1 MENMI
6 SGKQMIFFVAVF
18 ALAFLAVANVSAFG
32 TITSVQV
39 HEVEALNGAEEVA
52 AFAGETLPVRIIFEA
67 TENATDVIVKALI
80 AGDREYS
87 VSSDRFD
94 VDDGK
99 TYSRLV
105 NVKIPFDLDPT
116 EDLRLQITV
125 ESKNDGEADSAFVS
139 LGAQRESYIVEVLDV
154 DMNSNVKAGETLAL
168 DVVLKNRGRQEAEDT
183 FVRASIPALGLSD
196 KGYFGD
202 LSAIDQNGEDL
213 PEKFDSA
220 ERRLLLRIPSNA
232 PAGVYTVEV
241 EAYNGDSIT
250 TLTRK
255 VAVDAAGQGSMIV
268 SPTSSKTIAVGETGR
283 YTLTVVN
290 SGDRIAVYELVVSN
304 DEGLNVEVSEPV
316 FAVPAGMSKT
326 VEFQVM
332 ADKANDYRFS
342 VDVHSDGQLV
352 TSKQYSVKVE
362 GTRTGTVVRGT
373 NATVLLTVILAIVF
387 VVLLVVLIVLL
398 TRKPQKSEEFGE
410 SYY

>member
-1 MENMI
+1 MI

-67 TENATDVIVKALI
+67 TENATDVRVKAWI

-202 LSAIDQNGEDL
+202 LTPEDEDD

>member
-1 MENMI
+1 MEKMI
-6 SGKQMIFFVAVF
+6 SGKQIVFFVAVF

-67 TENATDVIVKALI
+67 TENATDVRVKAWI

-154 DMNSNVKAGETLAL
+154 DMNSNVKAGEALAL

-202 LSAIDQNGEDL
+202 LTPEDEDD

-268 SPTSSKTIAVGETGR
+268 SPVSSKTIGVGETGKF
-283 YTLTVVN
+283 TLTVVN

-304 DEGLNVEVSEPV
+304 DEGLNVDVSEPV

-326 VEFQVM
+326 VEFEVM

-362 GTRTGTVVRGT
+362 GTAANRVVRGT